1 MELVSGEGWRQSDL
15 FNEREKAVIGWAE
28 AVTRLTAK
36 RDEAAWQAMLRH
48 FSIKDVVTLTA
59 VAGFTNCSNRVA
71 EALHLL
77 PEAPGER
84 IKFQQADGVGPRPGG

>member
-1 MELVSGEGWRQSDL
+1 M
-15 FNEREKAVIGWAE
+15 
-28 AVTRLTAK
+28 TAK
-36 RDEAAWQAMLRH
+36 TDEAAWGAMRRLFDDRD
-48 FSIKDVVTLTA
+48 IITLTA

-84 IKFQQADGVGPRPGG
+84 IAFQPGDAAGMSSAG

>member
-1 MELVSGEGWRQSDL
+1 MDLVSGDGWRQSDL
-15 FNEREKAVIGWAE
+15 FNDREKAVIGWAE

-36 RDEAAWQAMLRH
+36 RDESAWQAMLRN
-48 FSIKDVVTLTA
+48 FSVKDVVALTA
-59 VAGFTNCSNRVA
+59 IAGFTNCSNRVA

-84 IKFQQADGVGPRPGG
+84 IKFQNASKAGL